1 MMLRALKAVTLGE
14 PQAIFEGHFELD
26 QGANLA
32 SYDVDPQGR
41 FFIMLKN
48 ALQPRELRIVKNW
61 GSELF

>member
-1 MMLRALKAVTLGE
+1 MMHARSRPDSWKTGRFRRHFGSI
-14 PQAIFEGHFELD
+14 QAKPRVV
-26 QGANLA
+26 
-32 SYDVDPQGR
+32 DVDLQGR